1 MSRMAQPNYSEA
13 LKEIKKSIS
22 NLSENISEIKTLLY
36 RVVGEKEEEE
46 LEQKLYPWNFP
57 NVSTTLDGIKDEEEI

>member
-1 MSRMAQPNYSEA
+1 MSRKAQPNYSEA
-13 LKEIKKSIS
+13 LKEIKKSIN

-46 LEQKLYPWNFP
+46 LEQKLYPWHFP
-57 NVSTTLDGIKDEEEI
+57 NVSTTLDGIENEEEI

>member
-13 LKEIKKSIS
+13 LKEIKKSIN

-36 RVVGEKEEEE
+36 RVVGEKEKEE
-46 LEQKLYPWNFP
+46 LEQKLYPWHSDN
-57 NVSTTLDGIKDEEEI
+57 TTTTVDVHEEEK